1 MYHCG
6 NVQSVDDATAN
17 IINAARLAGKLK
29 FKIKAY
35 ASADY
40 SGTPVVHEQYAK
52 KDLFTTTTGTAA
64 ITNSG
69 MSITAADLGS
79 NSVRFAGP
87 VRDLSIGVIT
97 PTTNAQGNSRWGEDS
112 TAGLAGVVTVAK
124 ANARCLTNSGP
135 HSCDYTYG
143 STAVINRITLNKR
156 DAQGRGLW
164 VTYFTNGGI
173 GIRAEYPITPKR

>member
-17 IINAARLAGKLK
+17 IIN
-29 FKIKAY
+29 
-35 ASADY
+35 
-40 SGTPVVHEQYAK
+40 
-52 KDLFTTTTGTAA
+52 
-64 ITNSG
+64 
-69 MSITAADLGS
+69 AADLGS

-164 VTYFTNGGI
+164 VTYFTNGGD
-173 GIRAEYPITPKR
+173 RHPCRVLNNA